1 MDIAKVVSV
10 RLAPVVHLLLHY
22 EHFYHPPVFQILQKM
37 KSCTISRHAQGL
49 LTAFFAVL
57 ILSLDTL
64 LTRKLGN
71 VPNFVVIFYKNFLFA
86 MPMMLYLLVTS
97 GVQGTIDKF
106 RHIGPYGWFAGLVW
120 GTSNLLITYGFQI
133 IEVATVLVIV
143 AANPMFAAIFS
154 YLILKEPVPWY
165 TMLAGLVCFGA
176 IVVIFY
182 SELTSSNSPNVGG
195 LLAALGSAIT
205 MGLYFVLLRFIDA
218 RSERYDT
225 REAVMNMVASWP
237 NRSSSF
243 LLDHLEHWIRCLA
256 M

>member
-1 MDIAKVVSV
+1 
-10 RLAPVVHLLLHY
+10 
-22 EHFYHPPVFQILQKM
+22 M
-37 KSCTISRHAQGL
+37 KFCTISRHAQGL

-86 MPMMLYLLVTS
+86 MPLLLYLLVTS

-143 AANPMFAAIFS
+143 AANPMFAAMFS
-154 YLILKEPVPWY
+154 YLILKERVPWY

-195 LLAALGSAIT
+195 LLAALGCAIT

-218 RSERYDT
+218 RSERYHTDDGNHEYGCIMHNRSCPSFCRPSGT
-225 REAVMNMVASWP
+225 LDPMPCNVIAGLFAAISKFRQKWFAVVAS
-237 NRSSSF
+237 
-243 LLDHLEHWIRCLA
+243 L
-256 M
+256 